1 MPLQCDCVKWGYIMS
16 NYNPNFVHIAEEA
29 ERLIDVVHCITGEE
43 ISIDTAVKCIV
54 TLENT
59 KKLHEIAEE
68 IYNCT

>member
-1 MPLQCDCVKWGYIMS
+1 MS
-16 NYNPNFVHIAEEA
+16 EYKPNFIRITDKAEELRDTV
-29 ERLIDVVHCITGEE
+29 EYITGET
-43 ISIDTAVKCIV
+43 ISIDTAVQCIV